1 MTKQHRIIQVG
12 LGVRGRQ
19 WAKVIGETPN
29 AEVAAFV
36 ALELDELRATAR
48 EIGFGETPCYDDLAR
63 AVDAHQADVLL
74 LVSPPEVHHQQALLG
89 FKHGLHLL
97 SEKPLTEDLEES
109 MEIVKRGAEANRL
122 IGISMNFRYLPASQR
137 IRGKLAEKAL
147 GEPAYSQF
155 TYLRHRDGRRPDLNK
170 YPLTMEQPML
180 LEQSIH
186 HLDLMRYC
194 FGSDI
199 EWVQA
204 STWNPSWSTY
214 EDDSCVAVLMKFENG
229 MHANYQGT
237 WTAGTSRLEFRWR
250 IDCSEGTLIQQ
261 QQFKDLNESR
271 FDRELAAT
279 GQLFKPNVEIP
290 QPVELPKAEAFI
302 DDSRV
307 LLRRFL
313 SAIEQGTPFETD
325 GLDHVKSLAA
335 IRACI
340 ESAQEERRIPM
351 QDFYARHGINPTRGD
366 STAEGREIKA

>member
-1 MTKQHRIIQVG
+1 MSKRHRIIQVG
-12 LGVRGRQ
+12 LGVRGQQ
-19 WAKVIGETPN
+19 WAKVIDEASN
-29 AEVAAFV
+29 AEIAAFV
-36 ALELDELRATAR
+36 ALERGELRKTAER
-48 EIGFGETPCYDDLAR
+48 LGYGGIPCYDDLAQ
-63 AVDAHQADVLL
+63 AIGEQTADVLL
-74 LVSPPEVHHQQALLG
+74 LVSPPEVHHEQALLG
-89 FKHGLHLL
+89 FEHGLHLL
-97 SEKPLTEDLEES
+97 SEKPLTEDLGES
-109 MEIVKRGAEANRL
+109 IEIVRRGQEAGCL
-122 IGISMNFRYLPASQR
+122 IGISMNFRYLPVSQA
-137 IRGKLAEKAL
+137 IRDKLVRREL
-147 GEPAYSQF
+147 GEPAYAQF

-214 EDDSCVAVLMKFENG
+214 EDDSCVAVLMKFKNG

-250 IDCSEGTLIQQ
+250 IDCAEGTLIQER
-261 QQFKDLNESR
+261 QFEDLNESH

-279 GQLFKPNVEIP
+279 GHLFKHDVETP
-290 QPVELPKAEAFI
+290 QPVGLPHADAFI

-307 LLRRFL
+307 LLGRFL
-313 SAIEQGTPFETD
+313 SSIEKRTPFETD

-340 ESAQEERRIPM
+340 ESAEEARRITM
-351 QDFYARHGINPTRGD
+351 DDFYMRHGID
-366 STAEGREIKA
+366 QL